1 MFMSVESIC
10 FTVSDVQTRDAPSGI
25 YNMGDD
31 EALLINELIEVICSS
46 CARRFISG
54 GLLEGQMRGSA
65 RVGGWLYLPLDLE
78 SLCKLTEDYVSSNAK
93 IKAALGV
100 ERMPVGAREGLRR
113 MVESFK

>member
-46 CARRFISG
+46 LCKTVHIW
-54 GLLEGQMRGSA
+54 GLLEG
-65 RVGGWLYLPLDLE
+65 
-78 SLCKLTEDYVSSNAK
+78 
-93 IKAALGV
+93 
-100 ERMPVGAREGLRR
+100 LRR
-113 MVESFK
+113 TVESFK